1 MNFEEDISSH
11 VSQPLGTSKPIVF
24 LITIYLL
31 YPPDGLMGNAL
42 KC

>member
-1 MNFEEDISSH
+1 MNFEEDISSD

-31 YPPDGLMGNAL
+31 YSPDGLMENAL